1 MLTVFVISKS
11 VLIQAVLCWPIA
23 IASLLMRFALFA
35 HLTLT
40 RALRGVEFRSDFAV
54 FHRRLCLPFVNL
66 HGFQFGRHEPPSEG
80 RCDVT
85 WPGALSGHVTRPGS
99 GPARGRSVRLG
110 LSLQPLIRG
119 VTL

>member
-1 MLTVFVISKS
+1 
-11 VLIQAVLCWPIA
+11 
-23 IASLLMRFALFA
+23 MRFALFA
-35 HLTLT
+35 RLTL
-40 RALRGVEFRSDFAV
+40 ALAGGGEGVLSLVLILLVFTAV
-54 FHRRLCLPFVNL
+54 NVCRLPFVNL

-99 GPARGRSVRLG
+99 GPARGRSARLG